1 MKARRGYRVRRFGI
15 ISKILYFFVDSPL
28 TPLLIIGSLL
38 LGTLAV
44 YLLPREE
51 EPQIVVPVIDVFVQ
65 MPGSTAKEVEQRVT
79 RPLEKLAWELPG
91 VEYIYSTAS
100 PGQSLTIVRFLVGR
114 DEEESIV
121 QLYQKL
127 YANLDRIP
135 SGASRPILKPR
146 RIDDVPVLALTL
158 HGGGYDFQALR
169 NIATAVDDAV
179 KQVPDVSETT
189 LIGGQR
195 RQVRVELDAAL
206 LSAYQID
213 PTHVLRILRAANQ
226 QNRAGSFPQGD
237 TETLIET
244 GGFLRDRRD
253 VEMVVVGMYMGQLV
267 YLRDIA
273 TVIDGPQEPVDY
285 VLFGRG
291 ADVAGAEAHG
301 AGTASATAGS
311 NNPGTTGTD
320 GPGAAGTDRE
330 EPAVTLTVAK
340 RKGTNAV
347 RVVAEVMHKVELL
360 RGNVI
365 PPGMEVTVTRD
376 YGHTATEK
384 SDELLFHMGLAAAGV
399 TLLVAVVLG
408 WRESMVVAI
417 AIPVTLA
424 LTLAT
429 FYLLGFTLN
438 RVTLFALIFSIGILV
453 DDPIVDVE
461 NVVRHFRL
469 PENRGR
475 PLKEVTVEAV
485 NEVRSPLI
493 LATLTV
499 IAAVLPMA
507 FVQGLMGPYMRP
519 IPIGATAAMLFSMAV
534 AFVVTPW
541 AAYRMLRWHAR
552 HGGQSAERED
562 WTTRLYRR
570 VMGPMIHRPILGMGF
585 LAGITLLLLAACS
598 MVVTGAVKVKMLP
611 FDNKSE
617 LQVIIDMDEGTTLE
631 RTLRVAQDIAVEVR
645 KEPELLN
652 YQIYAGTAAPY
663 NFNGLVRHYFLRS
676 GPNVADIQ
684 VNFVPKDERER
695 QSHEIA
701 KSIRAR
707 ITPLAE
713 RLGAR
718 VKVAEVPPGPPV
730 LQTIVTEIYGPDY
743 AEQIRIAE
751 HIQHLLEA
759 TPGVVDV
766 DSYVEA
772 DQPRLI
778 LRFDQEKAALHGIGA
793 AQVAQ
798 LVQIAEA
805 GASAGLLHAPAERED
820 VPILVRLALRQRA
833 DPFMM
838 LPMPLCPSPAAAP
851 VESVRGFDGSGSRC
865 VPLGEVVRIERGVG
879 EKSIYRKNMLPVVYV
894 TADVAG
900 AEESPVYAILQ
911 LNHKI
916 HEYIPEGRDAPLEI
930 WNIRQPF
937 STDLPS
943 MKWDG
948 EWHITYEV
956 FRDLGA
962 AFAVVLVLIYTLVVG
977 WFRSFRTPLI
987 IMAAIPFSLIGILP
1001 AHWATGA
1008 FFTATSMIGFM
1019 AGAGIVVR
1027 NSIILVDFIKL
1038 RVKQGMDLP
1047 EAVID
1052 AGAVRFRPMMLTA
1065 MAVVV
1070 GGSVILFDPIF
1081 QGLAISLMA
1090 GEVASLLISRLAVPV
1105 IYFLWMRH
1113 YHKDITAR
1121 AEEVGRAPGVG
1132 AHGAAV

>member
-1 MKARRGYRVRRFGI
+1 MKAKQRYRVRRFGI
-15 ISKILYFFVDSPL
+15 ISKILYFFVESPL
-28 TPLLIIGSLL
+28 TPLLAVGAIL
-38 LGTLAV
+38 LGALAV
-44 YLLPREE
+44 VLLPREE
-51 EPQIVVPVIDVFVQ
+51 EPQIVVPVIDVFVE
-65 MPGSTAKEVEQRVT
+65 MPGATAAEVEQRVT
-79 RPLEKLAWELPG
+79 RPLEKLAWEIPG
-91 VEYIYSTAS
+91 VEYLYSTS
-100 PGQSLTIVRFLVGR
+100 SSGQSLTIVRFLVGW
-114 DEEESIV
+114 DEEKAIV

-135 SGASRPILKPR
+135 EGVSRPLLKPR

-158 HGGGYDFQALR
+158 HGGGYDMHDLR
-169 NIATAVDDAV
+169 RIAAAVDDAV

-189 LIGGQR
+189 LIGGHR
-195 RQVRVELDAAL
+195 RQLRVELDATRL
-206 LSAYQID
+206 TAYQID
-213 PTHVLRILRAANQ
+213 PTHVLRTLHGANRE
-226 QNRAGSFPQGD
+226 NRAGSAPVGD
-237 TETLIET
+237 RETLVDT
-244 GGFLRDRRD
+244 GGFLHDHSE
-253 VEMVVVGMYMGQLV
+253 VGAVVVGVHQGQLV
-267 YLRDIA
+267 YLRDVAEI
-273 TVIDGPQEPVDY
+273 IDGPEEPEHY

-291 ADVAGAEAHG
+291 ANAG
-301 AGTASATAGS
+301 
-311 NNPGTTGTD
+311 
-320 GPGAAGTDRE
+320 GAADGAVSE
-330 EPAVTLTVAK
+330 EPAVTLAIAK

-347 RVVAEVMHKVELL
+347 HVVAEVMRKVDLL

-365 PPGMEVTVTRD
+365 PDGVEVTITRD
-376 YGHTATEK
+376 YGRTATEK

-399 TLLVAVVLG
+399 TLLVAMVLG
-408 WRESMVVAI
+408 WRESIVVAI

-429 FYLLGFTLN
+429 FFFLGFTLN

-469 PENRGR
+469 PENQGR

-541 AAYRMLRWHAR
+541 AAYHMLRWHAR
-552 HGGQSAERED
+552 HGAPAVEQED
-562 WTTRLYRR
+562 WTTRAYRR
-570 VMGPMIHRPILGMGF
+570 VMGPMIRRPALGMSF
-585 LAGITLLLLAACS
+585 LGGITLLLLGSCALVAI
-598 MVVTGAVKVKMLP
+598 GAVKVKMLP
-611 FDNKSE
+611 YDNKSE
-617 LQVIIDMDEGTTLE
+617 LQIVIDMDESMTLE
-631 RTLRVAQDIAVEVR
+631 RTLRVAQDIAGLVR
-645 KEPELLN
+645 TEPEVAN

-663 NFNGLVRHYFLRS
+663 NFNGLVRHYFLRR

-684 VNFVPKDERER
+684 VNFLPKEERDE
-695 QSHEIA
+695 QSHAIA
-701 KSIRAR
+701 KRIRSK
-707 ITPLAE
+707 ITALATS
-713 RLGAR
+713 LGAR

-730 LQTIVTEIYGPDY
+730 LQTIVAEIYGPDY
-743 AEQIRIAE
+743 AEQIEIARRIQALFE
-751 HIQHLLEA
+751 K

-778 LRFDQEKAALHGIGA
+778 IRFDQEKAAWQRIGA
-793 AQVAQ
+793 EQVAQ
-798 LVQIAEA
+798 VVRIAEA
-805 GASAGLLHAPAERED
+805 GAEAGLMHAPRERED
-820 VPILVRLALRQRA
+820 VPIRVRLPIHQRA
-833 DPFMM
+833 EPSHL
-838 LPMPLCPSPAAAP
+838 LPIP
-851 VESVRGFDGSGSRC
+851 VCAGDNC
-865 VPLGEVVRIERGVG
+865 VPLGELTRIIQSVG

-894 TADVAG
+894 TGDVAG
-900 AEESPVYAILQ
+900 AEESPVYALLQ
-911 LNHKI
+911 LNQKI
-916 HEYIPEGRDAPLEI
+916 AEYQPEGRTAPLEV
-930 WNIRQPF
+930 WNVRQPF
-937 STDLPS
+937 STLVPS

-987 IMAAIPFSLIGILP
+987 IMAAIPFSLVGILP
-1001 AHWATGA
+1001 AHWALGA

-1038 RVKQGMDLP
+1038 RAKQGMP
-1047 EAVID
+1047 IAEAVVD
-1052 AGAVRFRPMMLTA
+1052 SGAVRFRPMMLTA

-1090 GEVASLLISRLAVPV
+1090 GEVASLLISRMAVPI
-1105 IYFLWMRH
+1105 IYYLAMRN
-1113 YHKDITAR
+1113 DRPAR
-1121 AEEVGRAPGVG
+1121 TGDDSPPGARLRKTWVSPQRQPP
-1132 AHGAAV
+1132 VV

>member
-1 MKARRGYRVRRFGI
+1 MKGKRSYRVRRFGI

-28 TPLLIIGSLL
+28 TPLLAAGAIL
-38 LGTLAV
+38 LGALAV
-44 YLLPREE
+44 LLLPREE
-51 EPQIVVPVIDVFVQ
+51 EPQIIVPVMDVFVE

-79 RPLEKLAWELPG
+79 RPLEKLVWEIPG
-91 VEYIYSTAS
+91 VEYVYSTSS
-100 PGQSLTIVRFLVGR
+100 PGRSLAIVRFLVGW
-114 DEEESIV
+114 DEEEAIV

-135 SGASRPILKPR
+135 AGASQPLLKPR

-158 HGGGYDFQALR
+158 HGNGYCMHELR
-169 NIATAVDDAV
+169 RIAAAVDDVV

-195 RQVRVELDAAL
+195 RQIRVELDTTRL
-206 LSAYQID
+206 TAYQID
-213 PTHVLRILRAANQ
+213 PTHVLRTLRAANQ
-226 QNRAGSFPQGD
+226 ESRAGSAPIGD
-237 TETLIET
+237 RETLIET
-244 GGFLRDRRD
+244 GGFLRSRAE
-253 VEMVVVGMYMGQLV
+253 VGAVVIGVYQGQLV
-267 YLRDIA
+267 YLRDVAEI
-273 TVIDGPQEPVDY
+273 IDGPEEPENY
-285 VLFGRG
+285 VLFGYG
-291 ADVAGAEAHG
+291 ASAEG
-301 AGTASATAGS
+301 GTASPLG
-311 NNPGTTGTD
+311 
-320 GPGAAGTDRE
+320 E
-330 EPAVTLTVAK
+330 EAAVTLAVAK

-347 RVVAEVMHKVELL
+347 RVVAEVMRKVETL

-365 PPGMEVTVTRD
+365 PDDVKVTVTRD
-376 YGHTATEK
+376 YGKTATDK
-384 SDELLFHMGLAAAGV
+384 SDELLFHMGLAAIGV
-399 TLLVAVVLG
+399 SILVALVLG
-408 WRESMVVAI
+408 WRESIVVAV

-469 PENRGR
+469 PENSGR

-499 IAAVLPMA
+499 IAAVFPMA

-519 IPIGATAAMLFSMAV
+519 IPIGATAAMMFSMAV

-541 AAYRMLRWHAR
+541 AAYRALRWHAR
-552 HGGQSAERED
+552 HGKQTSDKEN
-562 WTTRLYRR
+562 WTTRAYRR
-570 VMGPMIHRPILGMGF
+570 VMGPMIRRPILGMSF
-585 LAGITLLLLAACS
+585 LFGITMLLVAACGL
-598 MVVTGAVKVKMLP
+598 VAVGAVKVKMLP
-611 FDNKSE
+611 YDNKSE
-617 LQVIIDMDEGTTLE
+617 MQIIIDMDEGTTLE
-631 RTLRVAQDIAVEVR
+631 RTTHVAQDIAALVR
-645 KEPELLN
+645 SEPEVLN

-684 VNFVPKDERER
+684 LNLVTKEQRPD
-695 QSHEIA
+695 QSHDIA
-701 KSIRAR
+701 KRIRKK
-707 ITPLAE
+707 IQPLVSS
-713 RLGAR
+713 LGAR

-730 LQTIVTEIYGPDY
+730 LQTVVAEIYGPDY
-743 AEQIRIAE
+743 EEQIEIAR
-751 HIQHLLEA
+751 HIRTLFEE

-766 DSYVEA
+766 DWYVEA
-772 DQPRLI
+772 EQPRLI
-778 LRFDQEKAALHGIGA
+778 FKFDQEKAALHRIA
-793 AQVAQ
+793 ADQVAE
-798 LVQIAEA
+798 VVRIAEA
-805 GASAGLLHAPAERED
+805 GREAGLLHDPEERED
-820 VPILVRLALRQRA
+820 VPIRLRLPIGQRA
-833 DPFMM
+833 NPAE
-838 LPMPLCPSPAAAP
+838 LRPIPLCAELTCIPLGELSRIILRS
-851 VESVRGFDGSGSRC
+851 ESTC
-865 VPLGEVVRIERGVG
+865 VPLGEVTRIVHEVG

-894 TADVAG
+894 TGDVAG
-900 AEESPVYAILQ
+900 AEESPVYALLE
-911 LNHKI
+911 LNKKI
-916 HEYIPEGRDAPLEI
+916 AEYIPEGRDAPLEI

-937 STDLPS
+937 STQKPS

-977 WFRSFRTPLI
+977 WFRSFRAPFI
-987 IMAAIPFSLIGILP
+987 IMAAIPFSLVGILP
-1001 AHWATGA
+1001 AHWALGA

-1038 RVKQGMDLP
+1038 RVKQGMPLAD
-1047 EAVID
+1047 AVVD

-1081 QGLAISLMA
+1081 QGLAVSLMA
-1090 GEVASLLISRLAVPV
+1090 GEVASLLLSRMAVPI
-1105 IYFLWMRH
+1105 IYYLWMRYGH
-1113 YHKDITAR
+1113 ADEQAR
-1121 AEEVGRAPGVG
+1121 ADLI
-1132 AHGAAV
+1132 

>member
-1 MKARRGYRVRRFGI
+1 
-15 ISKILYFFVDSPL
+15 
-28 TPLLIIGSLL
+28 
-38 LGTLAV
+38 
-44 YLLPREE
+44 
-51 EPQIVVPVIDVFVQ
+51 
-65 MPGSTAKEVEQRVT
+65 
-79 RPLEKLAWELPG
+79 
-91 VEYIYSTAS
+91 
-100 PGQSLTIVRFLVGR
+100 
-114 DEEESIV
+114 
-121 QLYQKL
+121 
-127 YANLDRIP
+127 
-135 SGASRPILKPR
+135 
-146 RIDDVPVLALTL
+146 
-158 HGGGYDFQALR
+158 
-169 NIATAVDDAV
+169 
-179 KQVPDVSETT
+179 
-189 LIGGQR
+189 
-195 RQVRVELDAAL
+195 
-206 LSAYQID
+206 
-213 PTHVLRILRAANQ
+213 
-226 QNRAGSFPQGD
+226 
-237 TETLIET
+237 
-244 GGFLRDRRD
+244 
-253 VEMVVVGMYMGQLV
+253 
-267 YLRDIA
+267 
-273 TVIDGPQEPVDY
+273 
-285 VLFGRG
+285 
-291 ADVAGAEAHG
+291 
-301 AGTASATAGS
+301 
-311 NNPGTTGTD
+311 
-320 GPGAAGTDRE
+320 
-330 EPAVTLTVAK
+330 
-340 RKGTNAV
+340 
-347 RVVAEVMHKVELL
+347 
-360 RGNVI
+360 
-365 PPGMEVTVTRD
+365 
-376 YGHTATEK
+376 
-384 SDELLFHMGLAAAGV
+384 
-399 TLLVAVVLG
+399 
-408 WRESMVVAI
+408 MVVAI

-469 PENRGR
+469 PENRNR

-534 AFVVTPW
+534 AFIVTPW

-552 HGGQSAERED
+552 HGTQAADRED
-562 WTTRLYRR
+562 WTIRIYRR
-570 VMGPMIHRPILGMGF
+570 VMGPMIHRPLLGMGF

-611 FDNKSE
+611 YDNKSE

-631 RTLRVAQDIAVEVR
+631 RTLRVAQDIAEEVR
-645 KEPELLN
+645 KEPEVLD

-663 NFNGLVRHYFLRS
+663 NFNGLVRHYFLRR

-684 VNFVPKDERER
+684 VNFVPREERDR
-695 QSHEIA
+695 QSHDLA
-701 KSIRAR
+701 KRIRAR
-707 ITPLAE
+707 LAPLAE
-713 RLGAR
+713 RLDAR
-718 VKVAEVPPGPPV
+718 IKVAEVPPGPPV
-730 LQTIVTEIYGPDY
+730 LQTIVAEIYGPDY

-751 HIQHLLEA
+751 HVQALFEA
-759 TPGVVDV
+759 TPGVVEV

-778 LRFDQEKAALHGIGA
+778 LRFDQEKAALNGIGA
-793 AQVAQ
+793 DQVAQ

-805 GASAGLLHAPAERED
+805 GATAGLLHVPAARED
-820 VPILVRLALRQRA
+820 VPIRVRLPLSQRA
-833 DPFMM
+833 DAWGL
-838 LPMPLCPSPAAAP
+838 LPIPLCPAS
-851 VESVRGFDGSGSRC
+851 SGATAGGPGAGIAGTTGRC
-865 VPLGEVVRIERGVG
+865 VPLGELVRIEQGIG

-916 HEYIPEGRDAPLEI
+916 SEYIPEGRDAPLEI

-937 STDLPS
+937 SIEQPS

-962 AFAVVLVLIYTLVVG
+962 AFGVVLILIYTLVVG
-977 WFRSFRTPLI
+977 WFRSFRAPLI

-1001 AHWATGA
+1001 AHWALGA

-1038 RVKQGMDLP
+1038 RVKQGMALP

-1052 AGAVRFRPMMLTA
+1052 AGAIRFRPMMLTA

-1090 GEVASLLISRLAVPV
+1090 GEVASLLISRMAVPV
-1105 IYFLWMRH
+1105 IYYLWMRH
-1113 YHKDITAR
+1113 FHKDIEAGLDGPGTA
-1121 AEEVGRAPGVG
+1121 ADAGPT
-1132 AHGAAV
+1132 AAVA

>member
-1 MKARRGYRVRRFGI
+1 MKGKHRYRVRRFGV
-15 ISKILYFFVDSPL
+15 ISKILYFFVESPL
-28 TPLLIIGSLL
+28 TPLLAVGAIL
-38 LGTLAV
+38 LGALAV
-44 YLLPREE
+44 VFLPREE
-51 EPQIVVPVIDVFVQ
+51 EPQIVVPVIDVFVE
-65 MPGSTAKEVEQRVT
+65 MPGSTATEVEQRVT
-79 RPLEKLAWELPG
+79 RPLEKLLWEIPG
-91 VEYIYSTAS
+91 VEYIYSTSS
-100 PGQSLTIVRFLVGR
+100 PGQSLTIVRFLVGW
-114 DEEESIV
+114 DEEKAIV

-135 SGASRPILKPR
+135 EGVSRPILKPR

-158 HGGGYDFQALR
+158 HGGGYDLHDLR
-169 NIATAVDDAV
+169 RIAAAVDDAV

-189 LIGGQR
+189 LIGGHR
-195 RQVRVELDAAL
+195 RQLRVELDTTRL
-206 LSAYQID
+206 TSYQID
-213 PTHVLRILRAANQ
+213 PTHVLRTLRAANQ
-226 QNRAGSFPQGD
+226 ESRAGSIPLSD
-237 TETLIET
+237 RETLVET
-244 GGFLRDRRD
+244 GGFLRDRAE
-253 VEMVVVGMYMGQLV
+253 VGSVVVGVHQGQLV
-267 YLRDIA
+267 YLRDVADI
-273 TVIDGPQEPVDY
+273 IDGPEEPEDY

-291 ADVAGAEAHG
+291 AALGGPADGVVA
-301 AGTASATAGS
+301 
-311 NNPGTTGTD
+311 
-320 GPGAAGTDRE
+320 E
-330 EPAVTLTVAK
+330 EPAVTLAVAK

-347 RVVAEVMHKVELL
+347 RVVAEVMRKVELL
-360 RGNVI
+360 RGNLI
-365 PPGMEVTVTRD
+365 PDGVEVTVTRD
-376 YGHTATEK
+376 YGRTATEK
-384 SDELLFHMGLAAAGV
+384 SDELLFHMGLAAVGV

-408 WRESMVVAI
+408 WRDSIVDAI

-429 FYLLGFTLN
+429 FFLLGFTLN

-541 AAYRMLRWHAR
+541 AAYYMLRWHAR
-552 HGGQSAERED
+552 HGGGHAGERED
-562 WTTRLYRR
+562 WPTRAYRR
-570 VMGPMIHRPILGMGF
+570 VMGPLIRRPLLGMGF
-585 LAGITLLLLAACS
+585 LGGITLLLLAACAL
-598 MVVTGAVKVKMLP
+598 VAIGAVKVKMLP
-611 FDNKSE
+611 YDNKSE
-617 LQVIIDMDEGTTLE
+617 LQIVVDMDEGTTLE
-631 RTLRVAQDIAVEVR
+631 RTLRVAQDLVR
-645 KEPELLN
+645 LARTEPEVAN

-663 NFNGLVRHYFLRS
+663 NFNGLVRHYFLRR
-676 GPNVADIQ
+676 GPNVADVQ
-684 VNFVPKDERER
+684 VNFVPKEERDH

-701 KSIRAR
+701 KRIRDK
-707 ITPLAE
+707 ITPLA
-713 RLGAR
+713 RSLGAR
-718 VKVAEVPPGPPV
+718 IKVAEVPPGPPV
-730 LQTIVTEIYGPDY
+730 LQTIVAEVYGPDY
-743 AEQIRIAE
+743 AEQIEIAKRV
-751 HIQHLLEA
+751 QALFEA

-778 LRFDQEKAALHGIGA
+778 FRFDQEKAARHHVGA
-793 AQVAQ
+793 DQVAQ
-798 LVQIAEA
+798 VVRVAEA
-805 GASAGLLHAPAERED
+805 GGEAGLLHAPEERED
-820 VPILVRLALRQRA
+820 VPIRVRLPIHQRA
-833 DPFMM
+833 EPAHL
-838 LPMPLCPSPAAAP
+838 LPVP
-851 VESVRGFDGSGSRC
+851 VCAGDRC
-865 VPLGEVVRIERGVG
+865 VPLGELTRVIRSVG

-894 TADVAG
+894 TGDVAG
-900 AEESPVYAILQ
+900 AEESPVYALLQ
-911 LNHKI
+911 LNQKI
-916 HEYIPEGRDAPLEI
+916 ADYVPAGREAPLEV
-930 WNIRQPF
+930 WNVRQPF
-937 STDLPS
+937 STQLPS

-977 WFRSFRTPLI
+977 WFRSFRTPFI
-987 IMAAIPFSLIGILP
+987 IMAAIPFSLVGILP
-1001 AHWATGA
+1001 AHWAMGA

-1038 RVKQGMDLP
+1038 RAKQGMPLA

-1052 AGAVRFRPMMLTA
+1052 AGAIRFRPMMLTA

-1090 GEVASLLISRLAVPV
+1090 GEVASLLISRMAVPV
-1105 IYFLWMRH
+1105 IYYLGMRH
-1113 YHKDITAR
+1113 DHAATDGDAERGAAKKKGPPKR
-1121 AEEVGRAPGVG
+1121 AEGGTVPSPTEVRA
-1132 AHGAAV
+1132 

>member
-1 MKARRGYRVRRFGI
+1 MAGKRGYRVRRFGI

-28 TPLLIIGSLL
+28 TPLLAAGAIL
-38 LGTLAV
+38 LGALAV
-44 YLLPREE
+44 LFLPREE
-51 EPQIVVPVIDVFVQ
+51 EPQIVVPVIDCFVQ

-79 RPLEKLAWELPG
+79 RPVEKLAWEIPG
-91 VEYIYSTAS
+91 VEYVYSTSS
-100 PGQSLTIVRFLVGR
+100 PGQSLTVVRFLVGW
-114 DEEESIV
+114 DEEKAIV

-135 SGASRPILKPR
+135 AGASAPLLKPR

-158 HGGGYDFQALR
+158 HGGGLDFPDLR
-169 NIATAVDDAV
+169 RVATAVEDAV

-189 LIGGQR
+189 LIGGHR
-195 RQVRVELDAAL
+195 RQLRVELDTTL
-206 LSAYQID
+206 LTAYQID
-213 PTHVLRILRAANQ
+213 PTRVLRTLRIANQ
-226 QNRAGSFPQGD
+226 EGRAGSFPLGD
-237 TETLIET
+237 RQTLVET
-244 GGFLRDRRD
+244 GGFLRDRFE
-253 VEMVVVGMYMGQLV
+253 VGAVVVGVQQGQLV
-267 YLRDIA
+267 YLRDVAEI
-273 TVIDGPQEPVDY
+273 IDGSEEPEDY

-291 ADVAGAEAHG
+291 
-301 AGTASATAGS
+301 T
-311 NNPGTTGTD
+311 
-320 GPGAAGTDRE
+320 GAAGDPLPA
-330 EPAVTLTVAK
+330 EPAVTLAVAK

-347 RVVAEVMHKVELL
+347 RVVAEVLRKVELL
-360 RGNVI
+360 RGNLI
-365 PPGMEVTVTRD
+365 PEGVAVTVTRD
-376 YGHTATEK
+376 YGRTATEK
-384 SDELLFHMGLAAAGV
+384 SDELLFHMGLAAVGV

-408 WRESMVVAI
+408 WRESLVVAL
-417 AIPVTLA
+417 AIPVTLS

-475 PLKEVTVEAV
+475 PLREVTVEAV

-541 AAYRMLRWHAR
+541 AAYRALRWHAR
-552 HGGQSAERED
+552 HAEQAGERED
-562 WTTRLYRR
+562 WTTRAYRR
-570 VMGPMIHRPILGMGF
+570 VMGPMIRRPVLGMGF
-585 LAGITLLLLAACS
+585 LAGITLLLLAACAL
-598 MVVTGAVKVKMLP
+598 VAVGAVKVKMLP
-611 FDNKSE
+611 YDNKSE

-631 RTLRVAQDIAVEVR
+631 RTLRVAQDIAAEVR
-645 KEPELLN
+645 TQPEVLD
-652 YQIYAGTAAPY
+652 YQIYAGVAAPY
-663 NFNGLVRHYFLRS
+663 NFNGLVRHYFLRR
-676 GPNVADIQ
+676 GANVADIQ
-684 VNFVPKDERER
+684 IKFVPKEERAE
-695 QSHEIA
+695 QSHAIA
-701 KSIRAR
+701 KRIREKIA
-707 ITPLAE
+707 PLAQA
-713 RLGAR
+713 LGAR
-718 VKVAEVPPGPPV
+718 IKVAEVPPGPPV
-730 LQTIVTEIYGPDY
+730 LQTIVAEIYGPDY
-743 AEQIRIAE
+743 AEQIAIARRVQTLFE
-751 HIQHLLEA
+751 Q

-772 DQPRLI
+772 DQPRMI
-778 LRFDQEKAALHGIGA
+778 LRFDQEKAALHRIGA
-793 AQVAQ
+793 EQVAQ
-798 LVQIAEA
+798 VVRVAEL
-805 GASAGLLHAPAERED
+805 GEEAGLLHAPEERED
-820 VPILVRLALRQRA
+820 VPIRVRLSLAQRA
-833 DPFMM
+833 NPSTL
-838 LPMPLCPSPAAAP
+838 LPIPICVDLTCLSLGELSRIVRSA
-851 VESVRGFDGSGSRC
+851 ESTC
-865 VPLGEVVRIERGVG
+865 VPLGEVTRVVSDVG

-900 AEESPVYAILQ
+900 AEESPVYALLQ
-911 LNHKI
+911 LNKKI
-916 HEYIPEGRDAPLEI
+916 ADYVPEGRDAPLVI

-937 STDLPS
+937 STQVPS

-977 WFRSFRTPLI
+977 WFRSFRAPFI
-987 IMAAIPFSLIGILP
+987 IMAAIPFSLVGILP
-1001 AHWATGA
+1001 AHWALGA

-1038 RVKQGMDLP
+1038 RVKQGMALP
-1047 EAVID
+1047 EAVVD

-1081 QGLAISLMA
+1081 QGLAVSLMA
-1090 GEVASLLISRLAVPV
+1090 GEVASLLISRMAVPV
-1105 IYFLWMRH
+1105 IYYLWMR
-1113 YHKDITAR
+1113 YDYKQ
-1121 AEEVGRAPGVG
+1121 G
-1132 AHGAAV
+1132 

>member
-1 MKARRGYRVRRFGI
+1 MKGKHRYRVRRFGV
-15 ISKILYFFVDSPL
+15 ISKILHFFVESPL
-28 TPLLIIGSLL
+28 TPLLAVGAIL
-38 LGTLAV
+38 LGALAV
-44 YLLPREE
+44 VLLPREE
-51 EPQIVVPVIDVFVQ
+51 EPQIVVPVIDVFVE
-65 MPGSTAKEVEQRVT
+65 MPGSTAAEVEQRVT
-79 RPLEKLAWELPG
+79 RPLEKLAWEIPG
-91 VEYIYSTAS
+91 VEYIYSTSS
-100 PGQSLTIVRFLVGR
+100 PGQSLTIVRFLVGW
-114 DEEESIV
+114 DEEKAIV

-135 SGASRPILKPR
+135 EGVSRPLLKPR

-158 HGGGYDFQALR
+158 HGGGQDMHDLR
-169 NIATAVDDAV
+169 RIAAAVDDTV

-189 LIGGQR
+189 LIGGHR
-195 RQVRVELDAAL
+195 RQMRVELDTTRL
-206 LSAYQID
+206 TAYQID
-213 PTHVLRILRAANQ
+213 PTHVLRTLRAANQ
-226 QNRAGSFPQGD
+226 ESRAGSAPVGD
-237 TETLIET
+237 RETLVET
-244 GGFLRDRRD
+244 GGFLRDRAE
-253 VEMVVVGMYMGQLV
+253 VGAVVVGVHQGQLV
-267 YLRDIA
+267 YLRDVAEI
-273 TVIDGPQEPVDY
+273 IDGPEEPEDY
-285 VLFGRG
+285 VLFG
-291 ADVAGAEAHG
+291 HG
-301 AGTASATAGS
+301 AGAAA
-311 NNPGTTGTD
+311 N
-320 GPGAAGTDRE
+320 GAVGE
-330 EPAVTLTVAK
+330 EPAVTLAVAK

-347 RVVAEVMHKVELL
+347 RVVAEVMRKVELL
-360 RGNVI
+360 RGNLI
-365 PPGMEVTVTRD
+365 PDGVEVTVTRD
-376 YGHTATEK
+376 YGRTATEK
-384 SDELLFHMGLAAAGV
+384 SDELLFHMGLAAVGV
-399 TLLVAVVLG
+399 TLLVALVLG
-408 WRESMVVAI
+408 WRESIVVAI

-475 PLKEVTVEAV
+475 PLKDVTVEAV

-541 AAYRMLRWHAR
+541 AAYYMLRWHAR
-552 HGGQSAERED
+552 HGGERTTEHED
-562 WTTRLYRR
+562 WTTRAYRR
-570 VMGPMIHRPILGMGF
+570 VMGPMIRRPLLGMSF
-585 LAGITLLLLAACS
+585 LGGITLLLLGACAL
-598 MVVTGAVKVKMLP
+598 VAIGAVKVKMLP
-611 FDNKSE
+611 YDNKSE

-631 RTLRVAQDIAVEVR
+631 RTLRVAQDIVR
-645 KEPELLN
+645 LVRTEPEVSN

-663 NFNGLVRHYFLRS
+663 NFNGLVRHYFLRR
-676 GPNVADIQ
+676 GPNVADVQ
-684 VNFVPKDERER
+684 VNFVPKEQRDD

-701 KSIRAR
+701 KRIREK
-707 ITPLAE
+707 ITPLA
-713 RLGAR
+713 RSLGAR

-730 LQTIVTEIYGPDY
+730 LQTIVAEIYGPDY
-743 AEQIRIAE
+743 AEQIEIAR
-751 HIQHLLEA
+751 QLQALFEA

-778 LRFDQEKAALHGIGA
+778 FRFDQEKAALHRIGA
-793 AQVAQ
+793 EQVAQ
-798 LVQIAEA
+798 VVRVAEA
-805 GASAGLLHAPAERED
+805 GSEAGLLHAQRERED
-820 VPILVRLALRQRA
+820 VPIRVRLPIRQRA
-833 DPFMM
+833 EPAHL
-838 LPMPLCPSPAAAP
+838 LPVP
-851 VESVRGFDGSGSRC
+851 VCAGEKC
-865 VPLGEVVRIERGVG
+865 VPLGEITRVIRSVG
-879 EKSIYRKNMLPVVYV
+879 EKSIHRKNMLPVVYV
-894 TADVAG
+894 TSDVAG
-900 AEESPVYAILQ
+900 AEESPVYALLK
-911 LNHKI
+911 LNQKI
-916 HEYIPEGRDAPLEI
+916 ADYIPAGRDAPMEV
-930 WNIRQPF
+930 WNVRQPF
-937 STDLPS
+937 STLVPS

-977 WFRSFRTPLI
+977 WFRSFRTPFI
-987 IMAAIPFSLIGILP
+987 IMAAIPFSLVGILP
-1001 AHWATGA
+1001 AHWALGA

-1038 RVKQGMDLP
+1038 RAKQGMPLA

-1081 QGLAISLMA
+1081 QGLAVSLMA
-1090 GEVASLLISRLAVPV
+1090 GEVASLLISRMAVPV
-1105 IYFLWMRH
+1105 IYYHAMRH
-1113 YHKDITAR
+1113 VPDEPAGTGDDASLGQAR
-1121 AEEVGRAPGVG
+1121 KKGPPKRAGGGTVTGPTEVRA
-1132 AHGAAV
+1132 

>member
-1 MKARRGYRVRRFGI
+1 MKTKRGYRVRRFGV

-28 TPLLIIGSLL
+28 TPLLIAGSLL
-38 LGTLAV
+38 LGALAV

-51 EPQIVVPVIDVFVQ
+51 EPQIVVPVIDVFVE
-65 MPGSTAKEVEQRVT
+65 MPGSNAQEVEQRVT
-79 RPLEKLAWELPG
+79 RPLEKLAWEIPG
-91 VEYIYSTAS
+91 VEYVYSTSS
-100 PGQSLTIVRFLVGR
+100 PGRSLTIVRFLVGW
-114 DEEESIV
+114 DEEEAIV

-135 SGASRPILKPR
+135 AGASRPLLKPR

-158 HGGGYDFQALR
+158 HGGGYDFHALR

-195 RQVRVELDAAL
+195 RQVRVELDATL

-213 PTHVLRILRAANQ
+213 PTEILRILRAANQ
-226 QNRAGSFPQGD
+226 QNRAGSFPVGD

-253 VEMVVVGMYMGQLV
+253 VEMVVVGVHMGQQV
-267 YLRDIA
+267 YLRDVA
-273 TVIDGPQEPVDY
+273 TILDGPEEPENY
-285 VLFGRG
+285 VFFGRG
-291 ADVAGAEAHG
+291 VGSVESGSAV
-301 AGTASATAGS
+301 GTE
-311 NNPGTTGTD
+311 
-320 GPGAAGTDRE
+320 E

-347 RVVAEVMHKVELL
+347 SVVADVMRKVDLL

-365 PPGMEVTVTRD
+365 PDGVEVTVTRD
-376 YGHTATEK
+376 YGRTATEK
-384 SDELLFHMGLAAAGV
+384 SDELLFHMGLAAVGV
-399 TLLVAVVLG
+399 TLLVAMVLG
-408 WRESMVVAI
+408 WRESVVVAI
-417 AIPVTLA
+417 AIPTTLA

-469 PENRGR
+469 PENRNR

-493 LATLTV
+493 LATLAV

-552 HGGQSAERED
+552 HGGRGGEKED

-570 VMGPMIHRPILGMGF
+570 VMGPMIRRPILGMGF
-585 LAGITLLLLAACS
+585 LAGITLLLIASCGLVA
-598 MVVTGAVKVKMLP
+598 TGLVKVKMLP
-611 FDNKSE
+611 YDNKSE
-617 LQVIIDMDEGTTLE
+617 LQVIVDMDEGTTLE
-631 RTLRVAQDIAVEVR
+631 RTLGVAQQLAAQIR
-645 KEPELLN
+645 REPEVLD

-663 NFNGLVRHYFLRS
+663 NFNGLVRHYFLRQ

-684 VNFVPKDERER
+684 IKFVPREERRE
-695 QSHEIA
+695 QSHAIA
-701 KSIRAR
+701 RRIRENIA
-707 ITPLAE
+707 PLAE

-718 VKVAEVPPGPPV
+718 IKVAEVPPGPPV
-730 LQTIVTEIYGPDY
+730 LETIVAEIYGPDY
-743 AEQIRIAE
+743 AEQTRIAK
-751 HIQHLLEA
+751 HIQTLFEQ

-772 DQPRLI
+772 DQPRLV
-778 LRFDQEKAALHGIGA
+778 LLFDQEKAALHDIGSQ
-793 AQVAQ
+793 QVAEA
-798 LVQIAEA
+798 VQIAQA
-805 GASAGLLHAPAERED
+805 GVTAGLLHAAGERED
-820 VPILVRLALRQRA
+820 VPIRVRLALRQRA
-833 DPFMM
+833 DPIEM
-838 LPMPLCPSPAAAP
+838 LPIPLCPPTAGIAGADWLQGF
-851 VESVRGFDGSGSRC
+851 RGEESRC
-865 VPLGEVVRIERGVG
+865 VPLGEVTRMVNSVG
-879 EKSIYRKNMLPVVYV
+879 EKGIYRKNMLPVVYV

-916 HEYIPEGRDAPLEI
+916 RDYIPEGRDAPLTI

-937 STDLPS
+937 STQTPS

-948 EWHITYEV
+948 EWQITYEV

-977 WFRSFRTPLI
+977 WFRSFRAPVI

-1001 AHWATGA
+1001 AHWALGA

-1038 RVKQGMDLP
+1038 RVKQGMALP
-1047 EAVID
+1047 DAVVD
-1052 AGAVRFRPMMLTA
+1052 AGAIRFRPMMLTA

-1090 GEVASLLISRLAVPV
+1090 GEVASLLISRMAVPV
-1105 IYFLWMRH
+1105 IYYLWMRH
-1113 YHKDITAR
+1113 GHKDAPRATASSD
-1121 AEEVGRAPGVG
+1121 ATDAHDEALGVDS
-1132 AHGAAV
+1132 A

>member
-1 MKARRGYRVRRFGI
+1 MKAKRGYRVRRFGI
-15 ISKILYFFVDSPL
+15 ISKVLYFFVDSPL
-28 TPLLIIGSLL
+28 TPLLAVGAIL
-38 LGTLAV
+38 LGALAV
-44 YLLPREE
+44 VLLPREE

-79 RPLEKLAWELPG
+79 RPLEKLAWEIPG
-91 VEYIYSTAS
+91 VEYVYSTSS
-100 PGQSLTIVRFLVGR
+100 PEQSLTIVRFLVGW
-114 DEEESIV
+114 DEEKAIV

-135 SGASRPILKPR
+135 AGASQPLLKPR
-146 RIDDVPVLALTL
+146 RIDDVPILALTL
-158 HGGGYDFQALR
+158 HGGGYDFHDLR
-169 NIATAVDDAV
+169 RIAAAVDDVV
-179 KQVPDVSETT
+179 KQVQDVSETT
-189 LIGGQR
+189 LIGGHR
-195 RQVRVELDAAL
+195 RQLRVELDTTRL
-206 LSAYQID
+206 TAYQID
-213 PTHVLRILRAANQ
+213 PSHALRTLHAANQ
-226 QNRAGSFPQGD
+226 QNRAGSFPLGD
-237 TETLIET
+237 QETLVET
-244 GGFLRDRRD
+244 GGFLRDRLE
-253 VEMVVVGMYMGQLV
+253 VGAVVVGVHLGQLV
-267 YLRDIA
+267 YLRDVA
-273 TVIDGPQEPVDY
+273 EVIDGPEEPEDY

-291 ADVAGAEAHG
+291 AAV
-301 AGTASATAGS
+301 S
-311 NNPGTTGTD
+311 
-320 GPGAAGTDRE
+320 GAAAGPTVE
-330 EPAVTLTVAK
+330 EPAVTLAVAK

-347 RVVAEVMHKVELL
+347 RVVAQVMRKIELL

-365 PPGMEVTVTRD
+365 PEGVEVTVTRD
-376 YGHTATEK
+376 YGRTATEK
-384 SDELLFHMGLAAAGV
+384 SDELLFHMGLAAVGV

-408 WRESMVVAI
+408 WRESIVVAI

-469 PENRGR
+469 PENRSR
-475 PLKEVTVEAV
+475 PLKEVTVDAV

-519 IPIGATAAMLFSMAV
+519 IPIGATGAMLFSMLV

-552 HGGQSAERED
+552 HGTHAVEKED

-570 VMGPMIHRPILGMGF
+570 VMGPMIARPILGMGF
-585 LAGITLLLLAACS
+585 LAGITLLLTGACA
-598 MVVTGAVKVKMLP
+598 MVAVGAVKVKMLP
-611 FDNKSE
+611 YDNKSE

-631 RTLRVAQDIAVEVR
+631 RTLHAAQDLADLIRA
-645 KEPELLN
+645 EPEVLD

-663 NFNGLVRHYFLRS
+663 NFNGLVRHYFLRR

-684 VNFVPKDERER
+684 VNFVPKEARDD

-701 KSIRAR
+701 KRIREK
-707 ITPLAE
+707 ISPLA
-713 RLGAR
+713 RSLGAR
-718 VKVAEVPPGPPV
+718 IKVAEVPPGPPV
-730 LQTIVTEIYGPDY
+730 LQTIVAEIYGPDY
-743 AEQIRIAE
+743 AEQIQIARRVQALME
-751 HIQHLLEA
+751 E

-778 LRFDQEKAALHGIGA
+778 FRFDQEKAALHRIGA
-793 AQVAQ
+793 DQVAE
-798 LVQIAEA
+798 VVRIAEA
-805 GASAGLLHAPAERED
+805 GAEAGLLHAPAERED
-820 VPILVRLALRQRA
+820 VPIRVRLGIGQRA
-833 DPFMM
+833 NPSEL
-838 LPMPLCPSPAAAP
+838 LPIPLCAELTCMPLGELSRI
-851 VESVRGFDGSGSRC
+851 VRNAENTC
-865 VPLGEVVRIERGVG
+865 VPLGEVTRLVMGVG

-894 TADVAG
+894 TGDVAG
-900 AEESPVYAILQ
+900 AEESPVYALLQ
-911 LNHKI
+911 LNQKI
-916 HEYIPEGRDAPLEI
+916 AEYVPEGRNAPLEI

-937 STDLPS
+937 STQLPS

-1001 AHWATGA
+1001 AHWALGA

-1038 RVKQGMDLP
+1038 RVKQGMPLA
-1047 EAVID
+1047 EAVVD
-1052 AGAVRFRPMMLTA
+1052 AGAIRFRPMMLTA

-1090 GEVASLLISRLAVPV
+1090 GEVASLLISRMAVPV
-1105 IYFLWMRH
+1105 IYFLWMR
-1113 YHKDITAR
+1113 YDHKSGTDADVTPGGPPQ
-1121 AEEVGRAPGVG
+1121 GRKRVKGK
-1132 AHGAAV
+1132 GAAAEGAAAAGQ